1 MQVETIKKLFTVDE
15 YYRMAEAGILKP
27 EDRVELID
35 GEIIEMSPIGQRHF
49 GAVNR
54 ATRVFITV
62 LGSRAVVHAQGPLR
76 LSNYTEPE
84 PDVVLL
90 KPRADDY
97 SGKFPTAD
105 DAFLVLEIA
114 ETSLSYDRKVKVP
127 RYAAAGIPEVWI
139 ENLKDDV
146 LLIYRNLVGAAYS
159 TSLVLGRGESV
170 SLVTLPDVVFS
181 IDNLLV

>member
-1 MQVETIKKLFTVDE
+1 MQVETTKKLFTVDE

-35 GEIIEMSPIGQRHF
+35 GEIIEMSPIGHRHF
-49 GAVNR
+49 GAMNR
-54 ATRVFITV
+54 AMRVFSSAFGNRV
-62 LGSRAVVHAQGPLR
+62 QVSVQGPLR
-76 LSNYTEPE
+76 LNDRTEPE

-97 SGKFPTAD
+97 SSKFPTAD

-114 ETSLSYDRKVKVP
+114 DTSLSYDRKVKVP
-127 RYAAAGIPEVWI
+127 RYAAAGVPEVWI

-146 LLIYRNLVGAAYS
+146 LLVYRNPVGAAYS
-159 TSLVLGRGESV
+159 TSLVLSRGESV
-170 SLVTLPDVVFS
+170 SLMTLPDVVFL
-181 IDNLLV
+181 IENLLI